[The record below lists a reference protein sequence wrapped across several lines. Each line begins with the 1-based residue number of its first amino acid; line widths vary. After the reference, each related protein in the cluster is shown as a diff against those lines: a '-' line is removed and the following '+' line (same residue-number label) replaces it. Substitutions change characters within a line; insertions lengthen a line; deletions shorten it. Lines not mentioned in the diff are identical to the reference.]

1 MKTIQ
6 MRPDDL
12 DEWVDALHS
21 SKYVQNQYTGN
32 MYDPVHDAYSPLG
45 VLQMCISGDVEDRE
59 LPSEEWLQDHDIVF
73 LDEDGDIT
81 QSPVLGMGMD
91 VDTASITGIMA
102 FSEIAEAILDSAE
115 WNDGEEDDD

>member
-1 MKTIQ
+1 MKTIK

-21 SKYVQNQYTGN
+21 GKYAQNQYTSS

-59 LPSEEWLQDHDIVF
+59 LPSEEWLQDHDILF

-81 QSPVLGMGMD
+81 QSPVLGTGMD
-91 VDTASITGIMA
+91 VDSVSITGIMT

-115 WNDGEEDDD
+115 WTDGEDDE